1 MARVPPRES
10 RKPSFITNLLTLTS
24 QKMCVGEKSSERNS
38 FAMARI
44 RANCTSFSSSPK
56 SLSLSGEPVE

>member
-1 MARVPPRES
+1 M
-10 RKPSFITNLLTLTS
+10 TLTS